1 VSPRHRSPADG
12 GEGEQS
18 QTFFERMFG
27 SRTIRGRLVRI
38 LVVSVALV
46 VALLG
51 VTIFN
56 EINDYTAA
64 GDTRDAVSL
73 ALTVQDTTQEL
84 QRERGLTNGMLG
96 GETRFTAVVGPQRIS
111 TDRAL
116 AVLNQAVNDQS
127 VPGAALVKSALN
139 RLSDLAST
147 RQNVD
152 AGRADRNATFQFYTN
167 AVAALNQVDLG
178 FDQAQDAQ
186 LRRGL
191 LALGALADAKE
202 ATGQERGFLNGVFA
216 AGRFN
221 AGEYI
226 KFTEIRAAKQ
236 AGLVAFARN
245 TIPARQAQLDAS
257 QKSDAATKAAASENV
272 AIAATS
278 GPIARDIDPVDW
290 WSQMTTVIDQMRDV
304 QRAVGSDL
312 QARADQLRTDAT
324 RALII
329 FLVLALLA
337 VALEITLVVGALRS
351 IVRPLASLA
360 VEADDVAARR
370 LPKAVA
376 GWHSP
381 AGEEPEAPER
391 VRTPERAGNEIASVA
406 AALDRVQSTAFEL
419 AGEQA
424 LLRRNTTESLA
435 NLGRRNQNL
444 VRRQLRFIS
453 EFEREELD
461 PTALANLFEL
471 DHLATRMRRNAE
483 SLLVLVSESGPRRW
497 SKPLP
502 VTEVIRAALSEVE
515 DYRRAALRRV
525 DEVLITGS
533 MVSELAHMLAELL
546 ENALSFS
553 PPDLEVEIYGRK
565 LGSKYMLAV
574 VDHGVGMT
582 REQLDR
588 ANARLH
594 GEEDFILAPTRFL
607 GHYVVGQLAQR
618 LGVEVELTVSP
629 VNGIVARLLLPE
641 DLLTTDASTPP
652 QPRPAPVAAAPE
664 PAHVAHQVPAEPIRW
679 PAAEEQPA
687 TGTMTGL
694 VTVSHHENSHHEN
707 SHAEN
712 SYPENSYQENSHREN
727 SHHERPAAQRP
738 PVPPQPAVRPAPPA
752 PPVPAQPA
760 PRPAEPGA
768 QAPERTRNGL
778 VKRVPKRSSGSG
790 EARPTPA
797 RPSAP
802 KAATV
807 SKADNRSPEEVR
819 SMLSNFRSGHERG
832 ATDKEESR

>member
-1 VSPRHRSPADG
+1 VSPRHRSPVDG
-12 GEGEQS
+12 GESEQPG
-18 QTFFERMFG
+18 TFLERLFG

-51 VTIFN
+51 VTITSQF
-56 EINDYTAA
+56 NDYTAA
-64 GDTRDAVSL
+64 GDTRDTVSL

-84 QRERGLTNGMLG
+84 QRERGLTNGILG
-96 GETRFTAVVGPQRIS
+96 GESRFVAVLGPQRIS
-111 TDRAL
+111 TDKAL
-116 AVLNQAVNDQS
+116 GVLDNAIGDGS
-127 VPGAALVKSALN
+127 VPGSNLVKSALN
-139 RLSDLAST
+139 RLDDLVTT

-152 AGRADRNATFQFYTN
+152 AGRADRNTTFQFYTN
-167 AVAALNQVDLG
+167 AILALNQVDLG

-221 AGEYI
+221 PGEYI
-226 KFTEIRAAKQ
+226 HFTEIRAAKQ
-236 AGLVAFARN
+236 AGLTAFARN
-245 TIPARQAQLDAS
+245 TTSTRQAQLDVS
-257 QKSDAATKAAASENV
+257 QKSDAATKAAASENI
-272 AIAATS
+272 ALAATS
-278 GPIARDIDPVDW
+278 GPLARDVDPVDW
-290 WSQMTTVIDQMRDV
+290 WAQMTTVIDQMRDV
-304 QRAVGSDL
+304 QRSVGSDL
-312 QARADQLRTDAT
+312 QARATELRSAAT
-324 RALII
+324 NALIV
-329 FLVLALLA
+329 FLILALLA
-337 VALEITLVVGALRS
+337 VALEITLVAGALRS
-351 IVRPLASLA
+351 IVRPLAALA
-360 VEADDVAARR
+360 TEADDVAARR
-370 LPKAVA
+370 LPASVA
-376 GWHSP
+376 GWHAP
-381 AGEEPEAPER
+381 GGEEPDAPER
-391 VRTPERAGNEIASVA
+391 VRTPKRAGSEIASVA
-406 AALDRVQSTAFEL
+406 AALDRVQTTAFEL

-515 DYRRAALRRV
+515 DYRRAALRRI
-525 DEVLITGS
+525 DDVLITGS
-533 MVSELAHMLAELL
+533 MVSELAHMLAELM

-582 REQLDR
+582 REQLER

-618 LGVEVELTVSP
+618 LGIEVELTVSP

-641 DLLTTDASTPP
+641 ELLTTDTSAPVR
-652 QPRPAPVAAAPE
+652 PRPAPAPE
-664 PAHVAHQVPAEPIRW
+664 PEPVAEPIRW
-679 PAAEEQPA
+679 PVVDEES
-687 TGTMTGL
+687 
-694 VTVSHHENSHHEN
+694 V
-707 SHAEN
+707 
-712 SYPENSYQENSHREN
+712 
-727 SHHERPAAQRP
+727 
-738 PVPPQPAVRPAPPA
+738 PVPRQE
-752 PPVPAQPA
+752 QSML
-760 PRPAEPGA
+760 PRPAVS
-768 QAPERTRNGL
+768 QAAVSPPAVSQAAERTRNGL
-778 VKRVPKRSSGSG
+778 VKRVPKRSSG
-790 EARPTPA
+790 EVRPTPV
-797 RPSAP
+797 RPPAP
-802 KAATV
+802 RTSTM
-807 SKADNRSPEEVR
+807 SKADVRSPEEVR
-819 SMLSNFRSGHERG
+819 TMLSNFRSGHQRG
-832 ATDKEESR
+832 TSDKEESR